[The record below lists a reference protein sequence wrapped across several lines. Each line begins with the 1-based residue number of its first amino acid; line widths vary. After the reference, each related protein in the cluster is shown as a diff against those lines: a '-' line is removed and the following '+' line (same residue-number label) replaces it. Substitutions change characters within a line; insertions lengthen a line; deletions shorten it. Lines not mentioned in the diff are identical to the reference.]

1 MSGTKTTEYIGVK
14 ARIHQHDGLIRC
26 PYLPPLTLD
35 SGYVPLRTTSGE
47 VVEQSPIK
55 FVTRY
60 DVDVKVCAPVSHV
73 DIKVT
78 VGGPS
83 NAPEHPDIG
92 DVWIEP
98 TGDAFA
104 FYIWD
109 GDKWIEAL
117 SDTAETS
124 AEEQDTPE
132 KAYER
137 AMRVLK

>member
-1 MSGTKTTEYIGVK
+1 MLDTKTIE
-14 ARIHQHDGLIRC
+14 RC
-26 PYLPPLTLD
+26 
-35 SGYVPLRTTSGE
+35 
-47 VVEQSPIK
+47 I
-55 FVTRY
+55 
-60 DVDVKVCAPVSHV
+60 
-73 DIKVT
+73 VT
-78 VGGPS
+78 VAGPQ

-98 TGDAFA
+98 SDDAFM

-117 SDTAETS
+117 SGGDES
-124 AEEQDTPE
+124 SREEQEQDTPE